1 MRRSDMVRVW
11 KDDAWVKPFFGQY
24 RRVLLLAL
32 FLGLM
37 TYFFAS
43 ALMFTSG
50 YLISGAASVPE
61 SILVLNIPLIFVRIF
76 GIGKPILQYLERLC
90 SHDWVFRMTS
100 SLRLALYRSLEKDA
114 LFFKTMHRTGD
125 MLGLLAEDIG
135 HIQNLFLRTVFPTV
149 VAVLLFVVIVVVSGF
164 FSPFL
169 ALGLFL
175 MLGVVLFLVPLVSV
189 LVNGA
194 RRTRYKH
201 LRNELYA
208 ELTDNVLGV
217 SDWVFSQRGGEYLER
232 YRDVERTM
240 RAVAH
245 AEDRFDRRRDLA
257 VQVVFGL
264 IAAMLLVW
272 SGNVFA
278 GGGVDSANWIAAVV
292 LSFFPLIEAFS
303 PLSTAAVDS
312 FSYADSVKRLN
323 ELPQVDD
330 AEPQQPPLPQRP
342 YDLRVENVAYRYP
355 GSPNCVLEDMTL
367 HVKQGEK
374 VAILGRSGAGKSTLA
389 MLMHGGIEPMLG
401 TVTLGDVS
409 TSSLGDE
416 IARYVGVIQQRT
428 YLFNM
433 TLLENLRI
441 GRPEASEDEVWDA
454 LEKVDLRGMVE
465 RLPHGLLTMV
475 DEAGMRFSGGERH
488 RLALARVLLQD
499 VPIVIL
505 DEPTVGLDPLTEREL
520 LKTLFSTLAD
530 RTVIMVTHHLLGVSL
545 MDRVVFVEDGRV
557 ALEGIPADLERTSTR
572 YRMLR
577 AFDQG
582 VPSPGC

>member
-1 MRRSDMVRVW
+1 MRWSGALRVW
-11 KDDAWVKPFFGQY
+11 KEDTWVRPFFGRY
-24 RRVLLLAL
+24 RRVLVLSL
-32 FLGLM
+32 FLGLT
-37 TYFFAS
+37 TYLFAS

-61 SILVLNIPLIFVRIF
+61 SILLLNIPLIFVRVF

-100 SLRLALYRSLEKDA
+100 SLRLTLYRSLEKDA
-114 LFFKTMHRTGD
+114 VFFTTRHRTGD
-125 MLGLLAEDIG
+125 ILGLLAEDIG

-149 VAVLLFVVIVVVSGF
+149 VAILLLIVITVVAGL

-175 MLGVVLFLVPLVSV
+175 TLGVVVFLAPLVSV

-217 SDWVFSQRGGEYLER
+217 SDWVFAQRGGQYLER

-240 RAVAH
+240 KDVAR
-245 AEDRFDRRRDLA
+245 AEDRFDRRRDLV

-264 IAAMLLVW
+264 IAVMLLIW
-272 SGNVFA
+272 SGNTFA
-278 GGGVDSANWIAAVV
+278 NGDGASANWIAAVV

-303 PLSTAAVDS
+303 PLSNAAVDA
-312 FSYADSVKRLN
+312 FSYTDSTRRFN
-323 ELPQVDD
+323 ELPEVDEG
-330 AEPQQPPLPQRP
+330 ASRRPSPPRKP
-342 YDLRVENVAYRYP
+342 YDIRVENVSYRYP
-355 GSPNCVLEDMTL
+355 GSSRRVLEGMNL
-367 HVKQGEK
+367 LVGQGEK
-374 VAILGRSGAGKSTLA
+374 VAVLGRSGAGKSTLT
-389 MLMHGGIEPMLG
+389 MLMHGDVEPEVG
-401 TVTLGDVS
+401 AVTLGGVA

-416 IARYVGVIQQRT
+416 IARYVGVMQQRT

-441 GRPEASEDEVWDA
+441 GRPGASEDEVWEV
-454 LEKVDLRGMVE
+454 LGKVDLREMVE
-465 RLPHGLLTMV
+465 RLPRGLQTMV
-475 DEAGMRFSGGERH
+475 DEAGTRFSGGERH

-520 LKTLFSTLAD
+520 LETLFSALRD
-530 RTVIMVTHHLLGVSL
+530 KTVIMVTHHLLGVSL

-557 ALEGIPADLERTSTR
+557 GLEGSPADLERTSER

-577 AFDQG
+577 AFDRG